1 MRKRNIII
9 IFIVVGV
16 VLVGSIFFSLF
27 FLNKQKIAV
36 LTYHGVVD
44 GVKDKNSVD
53 ISVDYFEKQ
62 MKWLSDHHYK
72 TITIDEFYNWKKGK
86 IKLPRKSVLITFDDG
101 WKNTYSK
108 ALPIMEKY
116 EIVSNVFVV
125 WKYSENCTLNN
136 EKIYIN
142 ENDVKDIMTNHKS
155 LKILSHSYNLH
166 DIKEAKSK
174 NYDKYDNDM
183 KMVSKFDKDV
193 KYYAYPFGIHN
204 EQYKK
209 ALKDNGY
216 KLAFTFGPYAFA
228 SKTDDDYEI
237 PRIGVFES
245 TPFWKLKLKLFLNL

>member
-101 WKNTYSK
+101 WKNTYK
-108 ALPIMEKY
+108 NALPIMEKY
-116 EIVSNVFVV
+116 HIKSNVFVV
-125 WKYSENCTLNN
+125 WIYYENCTLKGDNT
-136 EKIYIN
+136 YIN
-142 ENDVKDIMTNHKS
+142 ENDIEDIRKNHKS
-155 LKILSHSYNLH
+155 LRILSHSYNLH
-166 DIKEAKSK
+166 NREDATSK
-174 NYDKYDNDM
+174 NYTKYSNDM
-183 KMVSKFDKDV
+183 KKVKKFIKDP
-193 KYYAYPFGIHN
+193 KYYAYPFGIYN
-204 EQYKK
+204 KQYQK
-209 ALKDNGY
+209 ALKENGY
-216 KLAFTFGPYAFA
+216 KLAFTFGPYEFA
-228 SKTDDDYEI
+228 SKNDNDYAI
-237 PRIGVFES
+237 PRVGIFES
-245 TPFWKLKLKLFLNL
+245 TPFWKFKLKLFLIS